1 MPSSNSPEPSSPEPN
16 SHEPSS
22 PEPKSPGPN
31 SNAQSKPKATAQQSF
46 QDSQIAFAA
55 HIRHPELHEAPADLE
70 DRRLAIY
77 RDLFY
82 NNIEGF
88 LASGFPILRSI
99 LGDSLWH
106 PMVRDFIHSHQSHS
120 PYFLQISE
128 EFLGYLKDERQVQ
141 ALDPAFML
149 KLAHYEWVE
158 LALDVSTLKIPEEQ
172 PEVVSEETSE
182 ATPENHPDKTKVLDN
197 IPLVSPTAWRFL
209 YQFAVHRIGPQF
221 QPQEAGPNPTA
232 LIVYRNRDLQV
243 HFMESNPLT
252 LRLLDIL
259 DTQQHSGREA
269 IVKLAEE
276 ISHPQPESL
285 VDFGS
290 DILVE
295 LYKKDIISG
304 FDQV

>member
-1 MPSSNSPEPSSPEPN
+1 
-16 SHEPSS
+16 
-22 PEPKSPGPN
+22 
-31 SNAQSKPKATAQQSF
+31 
-46 QDSQIAFAA
+46 
-55 HIRHPELHEAPADLE
+55 
-70 DRRLAIY
+70 
-77 RDLFY
+77 
-82 NNIEGF
+82 
-88 LASGFPILRSI
+88 
-99 LGDSLWH
+99 
-106 PMVRDFIHSHQSHS
+106 MVRDFILSHQSHS

-141 ALDPAFML
+141 ASDPAFML
-149 KLAHYEWVE
+149 ELAHYEWVE

-197 IPLVSPTAWRFL
+197 IPLVSTTAWRFL
-209 YQFAVHRIGPQF
+209 YQFPVHRIGPQF
-221 QPQEAGPNPTA
+221 
-232 LIVYRNRDLQV
+232 